1 MSYASWKPRRWNTYD
16 PKVIYEQHFTLIEA
30 PAVGYKEKNFLS
42 PFISFIQFN
51 YIYIFDFDNFVL
63 HERMIKSLIFL
74 NKRRMDEQILG
85 EREIF
90 MY

>member
-16 PKVIYEQHFTLIEA
+16 PEVIYEQHFTLIEA

-51 YIYIFDFDNFVL
+51 YIYI
-63 HERMIKSLIFL
+63 
-74 NKRRMDEQILG
+74 
-85 EREIF
+85 
-90 MY
+90 